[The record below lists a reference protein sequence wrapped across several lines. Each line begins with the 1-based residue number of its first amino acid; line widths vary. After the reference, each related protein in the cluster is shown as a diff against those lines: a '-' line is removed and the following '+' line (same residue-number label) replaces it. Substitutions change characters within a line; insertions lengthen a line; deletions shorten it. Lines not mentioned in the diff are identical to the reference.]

1 MKEIQ
6 KLFPYA
12 TAAVRK
18 YLVDKK
24 TPGEVDKEYKGYASS
39 FGASVIT
46 AGLLPTLAF
55 YTDISRDIDDS
66 SDDENKKREPRR
78 YRLLQTLWYVYQR
91 GKVDSVHANTLLHNV
106 LKQVYPE
113 LGFEK
118 TDTEYSSNFEWD
130 QPKMLVLQK
139 LEKEL
144 LNASVAV
151 KLALRNFTQKQ
162 SQNTQ
167 S

>member
-12 TAAVRK
+12 TDAVRK

-24 TPGEVDKEYKGYASS
+24 TPGEVDKEYKGYVAS

-55 YTDISRDIDDS
+55 YTDISRDKGDGKDKE
-66 SDDENKKREPRR
+66 DKKNEPRR
-78 YRLLQTLWYVYQR
+78 YRLLQTLWYVYMK
-91 GKVDSVHANTLLHNV
+91 GKEESEKENTLLHHV
-106 LKQVYPE
+106 LGKVYPGLE
-113 LGFEK
+113 VEK
-118 TDTEYSSNFEWD
+118 TSEDYSYDFVSNKPNWSEVR
-130 QPKMLVLQK
+130 KV
-139 LEKEL
+139 EKDL

-162 SQNTQ
+162 PQNTE